1 MVVRQSDLWRKR
13 STLPLSLADDGKV
26 DEAKTLLQGAIHEYD
41 RFMRQRPE
49 EDRNSEFY
57 RCAWAGRLGT

>member
-1 MVVRQSDLWRKR
+1 M
-13 STLPLSLADDGKV
+13 PLSLADDGKV

-41 RFMRQRPE
+41 RFMRQRSE